1 MNVVRQ
7 LLYSLITPNLNLQP
21 SLPFTYTNCTFM
33 NLPEIRQLKIFIAL
47 EETRSFTTAAK
58 RCYITQSAVSHSLK
72 SLEKQLGSALIE
84 RMGKRVILTPYGE
97 VFLHHAKRVV
107 RELEDCLTKLDT
119 LKRWGY
125 SSLRIGAP
133 DSICQHVLPQIIK
146 DFRKKHPKC
155 ELTVQLG
162 DTAEVQ
168 RLIKA
173 GEMDLAFGIHL
184 APNDPQFAFTPLAA
198 DTLCFITSPDHP
210 WCSLAPDAKKDLSK
224 VRLISYAAS
233 SETQRLITRHF
244 SEHVVQ
250 HYQPMAMGNME
261 AIKEMTKQGLGV
273 GIIPSWVV
281 TKEIE
286 EGSLIPHA
294 ISTPAPQRQWGIFS
308 QGNKTFTLAEEEF
321 IEICKKQLVTTIS
334 N

>member
-1 MNVVRQ
+1 
-7 LLYSLITPNLNLQP
+7 
-21 SLPFTYTNCTFM
+21 M

-58 RCYITQSAVSHSLK
+58 RCFITQSAVSHSLK
-72 SLEKQLGSALIE
+72 SLEKQLGSPLIE

-97 VFLHHAKRVV
+97 VFLHHAKRVI
-107 RELEDCLTKLDT
+107 RELEECLTKLDT

-133 DSICQHVLPQIIK
+133 DSICQHVLPQVIK
-146 DFRKKHPKC
+146 DFREKYPKC
-155 ELTVQLG
+155 EVSIHLG

-168 RLIKA
+168 RMIKN

-184 APNDPQFAFTPLAA
+184 APNDPQFTFTPLAA
-198 DTLCFITSPDHP
+198 DTLCFITAPDHP
-210 WCSLAPDAKKDLSK
+210 WTKLDPTEKKDLSK
-224 VRLISYAAS
+224 VRLISYSAS

-250 HYQPMAMGNME
+250 HFQPMALGNME

-273 GIIPSWVV
+273 GIIPRWVV
-281 TKEIE
+281 KKELE
-286 EGSLIPHA
+286 DGSLIEHA
-294 ISTPAPQRQWGIFS
+294 ISSPPPQRQWGVFS
-308 QGNKTFTLAEEEF
+308 GGNKTFSLAEEEF
-321 IEICKKQLVTTIS
+321 IDFCREHLTATVEA
-334 N
+334 